1 MVNRNWNLFLVAALI
16 FSVSPALLAQPLQH
30 SSLNA
35 LSLLA
40 ASEQEEDSSIEDS
53 RSERRRAA
61 EEEIF
66 EPKVARQSF
75 NENNIEASNF
85 ELSLNYGFLSIE
97 DFEVNDV
104 LVASFNYHALEDLFI
119 SASYGLSQ
127 AGQTS
132 WERLS
137 GGAEFLTEEERDY
150 SFYQVSVGYN
160 LFPGEVFLGS
170 SRAYNSALYVLAGA
184 GNTDFAGDQQF
195 TVSFGF
201 GFRFIPNNWL
211 AIHFR
216 MQDYIFES
224 NLLGEDK
231 QMHNIELS
239 AGISAFF

>member
-1 MVNRNWNLFLVAALI
+1 MVYRNWNLFLIAG
-16 FSVSPALLAQPLQH
+16 LL
-30 SSLNA
+30 STNS
-35 LSLLA
+35 LSLCFAETPLSQSKHWVLA
-40 ASEQEEDSSIEDS
+40 ANEAEEEKTIEES
-53 RSERRRAA
+53 RTERRRAA
-61 EEEIF
+61 ETEIF
-66 EPKVARQSF
+66 EPKVSRQPF

-85 ELSLNYGFLSIE
+85 EFTLNYGFLSIE
-97 DFEVNDV
+97 DFEVNQV
-104 LVASFNYHALEDLFI
+104 MIASFNYHALEDLFI
-119 SASYGLSQ
+119 SASYGFSK
-127 AGQTS
+127 AGETS

-137 GGAEFLTEEERDY
+137 GGAEFLTDEERDY

-170 SRAYNSALYVLAGA
+170 SRAYNSALYLIGGA

-216 MQDYIFES
+216 VKDYVFES

-231 QMHNIELS
+231 QTHNIELS